1 MLLCSFV
8 PLALSLALLT
18 LNFWTCYQYP
28 YRFLHGDRNFLERW
42 SFIFDRFHPKTYYFA
57 LILKLGSEKNI
68 TSGGICLCK
77 QMDGEGFWFW
87 KRDISTL
94 ANFSKPW
101 CLHRSPGG
109 FVHPTPENNHDSV
122 FKLIRVFQWWFM
134 RIRNRIYTGPYLLG
148 MKMQFARHM
157 DGLNPKSQDYSQY
170 VDCCSSGSSVHPVGP
185 ATHPKSYMFGQI
197 SDLYPECSGNPLL
210 ICRIHR
216 LRSRGK
222 LDKLGLRTD
231 IQYICTMFSWI
242 LKRMRL
248 KHDLPT
254 IYVDASPCNLVY
266 SKKLF

>member
-18 LNFWTCYQYP
+18 LIFWTCYQYP

-57 LILKLGSEKNI
+57 LILKLGSEKTI

-77 QMDGEGFWFW
+77 KMDGEGFWFW

-109 FVHPTPENNHDSV
+109 FVHPTSENNHDSV

-157 DGLNPKSQDYSQY
+157 DNLNPKSQDYSQY

-185 ATHPKSYMFGQI
+185 ATHPKSYMFVKSPIYTRNVQGTHFWYAEYTGFGLGENWI
-197 SDLYPECSGNPLL
+197 NWVWELIFSTFALCSHESWKGRDWSM
-210 ICRIHR
+210 IY
-216 LRSRGK
+216 LRS
-222 LDKLGLRTD
+222 T
-231 IQYICTMFSWI
+231 
-242 LKRMRL
+242 
-248 KHDLPT
+248 
-254 IYVDASPCNLVY
+254 
-266 SKKLF
+266 